1 MFTQACV
8 VLAACA
14 AVASADITLINET
27 RTFDLSATG
36 ESDMSGDQNSYMDFG
51 SSSNDDPFVPWIVGS
66 SVSATGAQ
74 SALAWASGQFLMD
87 IDSDGFFINGTLSST
102 ATILDETGHQA
113 SGEGHA
119 LMQIHFSVDS
129 TSPWRLSG
137 LGMGSVVVSLHS
149 GVGTAGPALFNLG
162 AGSYG
167 VQDFV
172 LGPGEYTLTFGV
184 SAAASVFTV
193 ETLTVDSSLDASF
206 MRVPTPGGLM
216 AIGLAGACVAGRRR
230 RA

>member
-1 MFTQACV
+1 MFTPACV
-8 VLAACA
+8 VFAACA

-27 RTFDLSATG
+27 RTFDLSAMG
-36 ESDMSGDQNSYMDFG
+36 ESDMSGDQNSYLDFG
-51 SSSNDDPFVPWIVGS
+51 SSANDDPFVPWIVGS

-87 IDSDGFFINGTLSST
+87 IDPDGFFIAGALSST
-102 ATILDETGHQA
+102 ATILDETGYHA

-119 LMQIHFSVDS
+119 WMQVHFSVDAA
-129 TSPWRLSG
+129 SPWRLSG
-137 LGMGSVVVSLHS
+137 LGMGGVVVSLHA
-149 GVGTAGPALFNLG
+149 GLGTAGPALFNLG

-167 VQDFV
+167 QDFV

-193 ETLTVDSSLDASF
+193 ETLTVESSLDASF
-206 MRVPTPGGLM
+206 VRVPAPGGLM
-216 AIGLAGACVAGRRR
+216 AIGLAGGVGCRRR